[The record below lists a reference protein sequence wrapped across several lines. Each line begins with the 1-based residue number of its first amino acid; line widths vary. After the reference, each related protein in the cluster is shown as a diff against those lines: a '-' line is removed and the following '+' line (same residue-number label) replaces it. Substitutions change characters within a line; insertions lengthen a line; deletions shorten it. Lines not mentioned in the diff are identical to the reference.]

1 MPQYLDSMVSI
12 YFSIYKHWKCF
23 IFASEYFKNASLSY
37 EGVIVWRFPSSS
49 MFSIWSSIYRLPN
62 NVKNESSSFAMLKSF
77 HIQSS
82 LSSLMCALALAIW
95 AVAFFTISGRW
106 WRVSTTR
113 CRRRCRS
120 SFPARKI
127 CWINVVFYICRYV
140 AISQTSAICLV
151 LLQFLIEVV

>member
-49 MFSIWSSIYRLPN
+49 KFSIWSSIYRLPN
-62 NVKNESSSFAMLKSF
+62 NVKNESSSF

-127 CWINVVFYICRYV
+127 CWLYVVLYTCRY
-140 AISQTSAICLV
+140 CE
-151 LLQFLIEVV
+151 FW

>member
-95 AVAFFTISGRW
+95 AVAFFTISSRW
-106 WRVSTTR
+106 WRVSTSR
-113 CRRRCRS
+113 CRWRCRS

-127 CWINVVFYICRYV
+127 CWLYVVLYTCRY
-140 AISQTSAICLV
+140 CD
-151 LLQFLIEVV
+151 F